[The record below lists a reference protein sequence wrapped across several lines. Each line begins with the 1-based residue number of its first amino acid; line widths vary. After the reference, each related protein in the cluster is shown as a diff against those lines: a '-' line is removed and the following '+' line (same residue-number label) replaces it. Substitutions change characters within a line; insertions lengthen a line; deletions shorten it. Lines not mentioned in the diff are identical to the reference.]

1 MKFKSADIIFA
12 LDIAGTF
19 LFAVEGAVVAA
30 EAGLDVFGI
39 LVLSFS
45 TALVGGVVRDLL
57 IGAVPPQAI
66 KDWRYPAI
74 AFAAGAATFL
84 LHRYVVAIPRPVF
97 ITLDATALSLFAV
110 AGAEKALDF
119 GINPFVAAL
128 MGTLTGVGGGTLRDI
143 LLARVP
149 IILRAD
155 VYATAAFT
163 GAVAMIVARKLGLPL
178 VAAALLGGLVCF
190 GVRIVAVWR
199 HWALPHL
206 PGQ

>member
-66 KDWRYPAI
+66 KD
-74 AFAAGAATFL
+74 
-84 LHRYVVAIPRPVF
+84 
-97 ITLDATALSLFAV
+97 
-110 AGAEKALDF
+110 
-119 GINPFVAAL
+119 
-128 MGTLTGVGGGTLRDI
+128 
-143 LLARVP
+143 
-149 IILRAD
+149 
-155 VYATAAFT
+155 
-163 GAVAMIVARKLGLPL
+163 
-178 VAAALLGGLVCF
+178 
-190 GVRIVAVWR
+190 
-199 HWALPHL
+199 
-206 PGQ
+206 